1 MAIEKL
7 NIEDFLSLSK
17 SHPVVDVRS
26 PGEYLHAHI
35 PGAHNLPLFSNEER
49 KIVGTLYKQQ
59 SRETAIKTGLDI
71 FGQKMSKM
79 VEEVESFAGKGKII
93 LIHCWR
99 GGMRS
104 AGVAWLMDLYGYRV
118 YTLNGGYKK
127 FRHYV
132 LETFTQP
139 LHFKILGG
147 FTGSGKTKVLKELKK
162 QDESII
168 DLEDIAQHKGSAF
181 GALEGISQP
190 SQEMF
195 ENRLAIE
202 FRKLRTGN
210 TWIEDETQRIGL
222 LNIPQEIWKKMR
234 VSPLYFLEIPF
245 EERLTHITEE
255 YGNGDKE
262 KIANGILRIQ
272 KRLGGLETK
281 NAILFLQDD
290 NIKECFRVLLRYYD
304 KCYLNGLDNRY
315 CNKEQVQKLAF
326 EKIDVFANTRI
337 LMNLNALINE
347 PIK

>member
-7 NIEDFLSLSK
+7 NIEEFLSLSK

-26 PGEYLHAHI
+26 PGEFTHAHI
-35 PGAHNLPLFSNEER
+35 PGSHNLPLFNDEER

-59 SRETAIKTGLDI
+59 SRETAIKAGLDM
-71 FGQKMSKM
+71 FGPKMSRM
-79 VEEVESFAGKGKII
+79 VGEVEVFAGKGKII

-118 YTLNGGYKK
+118 YTLIGGYKK

-132 LETFTQP
+132 LETFSQP

-147 FTGSGKTKVLKELKK
+147 YTGSGKTRLLKELKK

-181 GALEGISQP
+181 GTLEGIPQP

-195 ENRLAIE
+195 ENRLAME
-202 FRKLRTGN
+202 LRKLKTAN
-210 TWIEDETQRIGL
+210 TWLEDESQRIGL

-234 VSPLYFLEIPF
+234 KSPLYFLEIPF
-245 EERLTHITEE
+245 EERLSYIMEE
-255 YGNGDKE
+255 YGAGDKE

-281 NAILFLQDD
+281 NAIRFLQDG
-290 NIKECFRVLLRYYD
+290 NVKECFRVLLRYYD
-304 KCYLNGLDNRY
+304 KCYLNGLDNREGS
-315 CNKEQVQKLAF
+315 KEQLQKLAF
-326 EKIDVFANTRI
+326 EKIDVLANTRK
-337 LMNLNALINE
+337 LLNFKYAY
-347 PIK
+347 K